1 LGHFSAEFSVIISNK
16 QHKNNKFKTYSFDEH
31 YMIVENGE
39 PIEEN
44 DVTGA
49 KIRVSQK
56 QRLGQSFLRKNGVD
70 SRDKE

>member
-1 LGHFSAEFSVIISNK
+1 
-16 QHKNNKFKTYSFDEH
+16 
-31 YMIVENGE
+31 MIVENGE